1 MEDKVKIEIPRAN
14 EGEVVVVPSG
24 TLGNIHKKLK
34 DINQLVMSINLVVVL
49 SLVAIIISVVGLF
62 IDQMRYNNAAYKEY
76 SQKKDSVENTQNIN
90 KELLDQN
97 QKNQQLILEQQKQ
110 IIKLLKP

>member
-49 SLVAIIISVVGLF
+49 SLVAIVISVIGLF
-62 IDQMRYNNAAYKEY
+62 LDQMRYNNAAYKEY
-76 SQKKDSVENTQNIN
+76 SEKTESAESIQKIN

-97 QKNQQLILEQQKQ
+97 QKNQEIIIELQKQ
-110 IIKLLKP
+110 ILKK